1 MAVTPSSKS
10 DALTALHLRR
20 WRFQKLESSFSLQQ
34 NSSSSDQS
42 SSEAGASPRRRFYW
56 STGQRTVVS
65 ARGDSESSKE
75 QSPVRTWT
83 AGKSHTSTSPRQSS
97 GNNSRRCDDLAG
109 RRPQPQSHQHKPWEA
124 AVRVGQ
130 SVVESSS
137 SPSDRMSPDSVSA
150 ASARLCEDGRSDEE
164 SCRLASSGGSRVG
177 KESPKSEVALVNG
190 LRGESAGKSVRELA
204 RHFEARGTK

>member
-1 MAVTPSSKS
+1 MTTSLGPDLAPLSVRSLGEENPG
-10 DALTALHLRR
+10 HLAGPVI
-20 WRFQKLESSFSLQQ
+20 L
-34 NSSSSDQS
+34 
-42 SSEAGASPRRRFYW
+42 SEVHYHP
-56 STGQRTVVS
+56 

-97 GNNSRRCDDLAG
+97 GNSRRCDDLAG